1 MLKNN
6 TKGTVLSGASPEKNC
21 VCKDRENIVRAFI
34 WLYFKEKGNYA
45 KLAAGIAL
53 ARINALCYTVGKE
66 REIQRIY
73 PLTEPSTRMRYGVEP
88 AVIL

>member
-6 TKGTVLSGASPEKNC
+6 TKGNVLSGASPEKNC
-21 VCKDRENIVRAFI
+21 VCKDRETIVRAFI

-53 ARINALCYTVGKE
+53 AKINASCYTVEKQPIWKG
-66 REIQRIY
+66 R
-73 PLTEPSTRMRYGVEP
+73 
-88 AVIL
+88 